1 MFKNTLGV
9 IDKIKKDINIATVV
23 LEVLINLVI
32 IGFNVYALYNSI
44 VNDNI
49 FGIVISTAVLIALL
63 ICYVMHFV
71 TRKNKSKKAKA
82 VERKAKRYYRFLKRV
97 KKNAYKIIKTMAIF
111 APFTANISIIL
122 IMPLLIIIAVPF
134 IIQIIIKYI
143 NAQLDALK
151 NAFIEDVKQPFEAT
165 GEAVDK
171 AWKKIFKK
179 KEGHLQRPNGSTTFF
194 DESDLEVYGDD
205 SAKNYNEHEEEQL
218 IIL

>member
-82 VERKAKRYYRFLKRV
+82 VERKAKRYY
-97 KKNAYKIIKTMAIF
+97 
-111 APFTANISIIL
+111 ISRISL
-122 IMPLLIIIAVPF
+122 
-134 IIQIIIKYI
+134 
-143 NAQLDALK
+143 
-151 NAFIEDVKQPFEAT
+151 T
-165 GEAVDK
+165 
-171 AWKKIFKK
+171 
-179 KEGHLQRPNGSTTFF
+179 S
-194 DESDLEVYGDD
+194 
-205 SAKNYNEHEEEQL
+205 
-218 IIL
+218 